1 MAKKDKIVEE
11 VIEEDII
18 EEVVEEEIAEEIA
31 EEVQEAIAEAEA
43 TGKPLPENIQKLID
57 FMEDTGGS
65 LEGYVR
71 LNQDYK
77 DMDNQL
83 DK

>member
-31 EEVQEAIAEAEA
+31 EEEEEVEY
-43 TGKPLPENIQKLID
+43 
-57 FMEDTGGS
+57 EDKRMPDG
-65 LEGYVR
+65 R
-71 LNQDYK
+71 LARVYK
-77 DMDNQL
+77 DGSVKHL
-83 DK
+83 